1 MSHYSLTSTML
12 LGLGL
17 ARLSPLPQRCNF
29 LKINIITNCYILNW
43 NLYLSIENQWI
54 RWILF
59 LLLGCRKFGA
69 PLWRSS
75 CKISHRGIF
84 QDLCAYRRAIRP
96 NIMNSSLVVLSIG
109 QIMTYL
115 MFPECDQIS
124 LRETKNPFKFTPPAN
139 LWHHS
144 SVGSTKRPLLWAF
157 NCPVFLS
164 WLLNQP
170 NKSY

>member
-1 MSHYSLTSTML
+1 MEYSYCHTIPIKCPITHWHPQYPPFSKWLIRATPRML

-75 CKISHRGIF
+75 CKISHGGIF
-84 QDLCAYRRAIRP
+84 SRSVCLSARYQYQIWWIRHSLSCLQVKLWLMRPDLSKG
-96 NIMNSSLVVLSIG
+96 NK
-109 QIMTYL
+109 
-115 MFPECDQIS
+115 E
-124 LRETKNPFKFTPPAN
+124 
-139 LWHHS
+139 
-144 SVGSTKRPLLWAF
+144 PL
-157 NCPVFLS
+157 
-164 WLLNQP
+164 
-170 NKSY
+170 

>member
-29 LKINIITNCYILNW
+29 LKINIIPNCYILNW

>member
-1 MSHYSLTSTML
+1 MEYSYCHTIPIKCAITHWHPQYPPFSKWLIRATPRML

-17 ARLSPLPQRCNF
+17 ARPSPLPQRCNF

-75 CKISHRGIF
+75 CKISHGGIF
-84 QDLCAYRRAIRP
+84 SKSVCQYRRAINTKYDEFVTSCLVYRSNYDLFNVSRMRP
-96 NIMNSSLVVLSIG
+96 DLSKG
-109 QIMTYL
+109 NK
-115 MFPECDQIS
+115 E
-124 LRETKNPFKFTPPAN
+124 
-139 LWHHS
+139 
-144 SVGSTKRPLLWAF
+144 
-157 NCPVFLS
+157 PV
-164 WLLNQP
+164 
-170 NKSY
+170 